1 MSVLQIGIVRGRF
14 FWLKAGAASV
24 LVNKQMKEGKSMKK
38 KSVRMVAL
46 AMIVA
51 MMATCFAGC
60 KKTCDMCGEK
70 GKCTTI
76 NVFGIEMDVC
86 EDCRGID

>member
-1 MSVLQIGIVRGRF
+1 MSVLQIRAF
-14 FWLKAGAASV
+14 FEIFMTTNRIYPV
-24 LVNKQMKEGKSMKK
+24 LVNKQKKEGKSMKK

-76 NVFGIEMDVC
+76 NVFGVEMDVC
-86 EDCRGID
+86 EDCRGLD